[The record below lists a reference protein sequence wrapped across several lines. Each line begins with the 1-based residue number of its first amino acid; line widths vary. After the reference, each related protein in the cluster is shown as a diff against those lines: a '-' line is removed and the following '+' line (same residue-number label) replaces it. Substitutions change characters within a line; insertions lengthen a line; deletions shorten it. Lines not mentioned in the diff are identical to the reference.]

1 MVGVYPPNKYTNLF
15 RLFSYMLYTFAIL
28 PTIVFGFIQL
38 FCNIN
43 FLYND
48 LAGVSV
54 LFLSPKFWLIVRN
67 GHKIKK
73 CIHYFDNEFVTT
85 MNDGH
90 DEIID
95 KCVKIC
101 RRNSLVFFVS
111 LSICAA
117 AWFIKL
123 FLREDIS
130 ELPLD
135 VWNPF
140 NVNDRSIA
148 YYSLYVSLALGV
160 FYLAFIC
167 ATIDPLI
174 AGLIHHSTTQLRV
187 LKRNLQYLDE
197 YVENKIVKI
206 NFNCTPYIKSRLIY
220 DRIKECVL
228 HYDLILNYTV
238 DLESCFSGVMFSQ
251 FMDSITVIGVCCL
264 QISQHNSLTSAIYM
278 SKWYDYTLQS
288 KKALLILMERCK
300 RPVNVTAGKVL
311 KLSLETFILV
321 KHF

>member
-1 MVGVYPPNKYTNLF
+1 MENSIKKSFALNIIVLKMVGVYPPNKYTNLF

-148 YYSLYVSLALGV
+148 YYSLYVSLALGTYISFTFYV
-160 FYLAFIC
+160 FAK
-167 ATIDPLI
+167 T
-174 AGLIHHSTTQLRV
+174 
-187 LKRNLQYLDE
+187 
-197 YVENKIVKI
+197 
-206 NFNCTPYIKSRLIY
+206 NFQEFFT
-220 DRIKECVL
+220 
-228 HYDLILNYTV
+228 
-238 DLESCFSGVMFSQ
+238 
-251 FMDSITVIGVCCL
+251 
-264 QISQHNSLTSAIYM
+264 
-278 SKWYDYTLQS
+278 
-288 KKALLILMERCK
+288 
-300 RPVNVTAGKVL
+300 
-311 KLSLETFILV
+311 
-321 KHF
+321 